1 MLLHNFGLNTT
12 KNEFVHEDGSIVSSA
27 EKHAVLGTEI
37 NSRLTFFSHFK
48 QLCEVP
54 NKLNALTRIAPYLL

>member
-27 EKHAVLGTEI
+27 EKHAVLEQKSI
-37 NSRLTFFSHFK
+37 
-48 QLCEVP
+48 P
-54 NKLNALTRIAPYLL
+54 A